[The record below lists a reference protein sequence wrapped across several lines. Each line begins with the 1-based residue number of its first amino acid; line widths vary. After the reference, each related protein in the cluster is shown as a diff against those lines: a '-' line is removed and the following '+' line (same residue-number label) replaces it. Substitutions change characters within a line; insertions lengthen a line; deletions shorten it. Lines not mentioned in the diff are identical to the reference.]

1 MKYPLILL
9 LLTFQCLGASVKLS
23 WDPPTNG
30 IPESYIVAA
39 NANGVSWSIEGVTN
53 TTYTMTGLSAGV
65 RHMFQVFAVAP
76 TGRSSGSNIAAFTPS
91 EPIEVIIPSLQPPTN
106 VFSSGVLFGSGTA
119 WTLGIK
125 WEDKNTNAV
134 GFIVTASTPEGSILQ
149 QLKTTARNAQINGLA
164 FGSTNLVSIVA
175 YDATGNESAPS
186 APLTANMERTVDMK
200 LKAVTYTTNLQSP

>member
-1 MKYPLILL
+1 MKL
-9 LLTFQCLGASVKLS
+9 A

-76 TGRSSGSNIAAFTPS
+76 TGRSSGSNIVSFTPS
-91 EPIEVIIPSLQPPTN
+91 DPIEVIIPSLQPPTN
-106 VFSSGVLFGSGTA
+106 VAAFGLLFGNGTTF
-119 WTLGIK
+119 TLATQ

-134 GFIVTASTPEGSILQ
+134 GFIVTASTPEGAILKQ
-149 QLKTTARNAQINGLA
+149 IKTASKNAQINGLA

-186 APLTANMERTVDMK
+186 SPLIANMERTVDMK